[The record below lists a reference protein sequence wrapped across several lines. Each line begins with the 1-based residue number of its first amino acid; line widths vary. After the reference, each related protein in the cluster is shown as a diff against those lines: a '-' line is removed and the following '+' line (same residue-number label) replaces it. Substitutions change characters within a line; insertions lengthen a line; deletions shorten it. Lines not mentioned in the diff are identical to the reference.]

1 MLLLALSYLGGFL
14 TILSPCILPVLPF
27 VFAKADQPFYKSGL
41 PLLAGMAVTFTGAS
55 LLAVAG
61 GAWVAQANEFG
72 RGLALT
78 LLTLFAL
85 SLIFPI
91 YLETLL
97 APLTRLGV
105 SLNSSNKGTST
116 PTHSFFI
123 GIATGFLWAP
133 CAGPILGLILTGAA
147 SQGST
152 TAAASFLFAYA
163 LGAGSSLALALLA
176 GAKVFGKMK
185 KYLKAEGYVK
195 KAIGVL
201 VLLGVVSIAFN
212 LDRTILTKISRFQTE
227 NIEQSLLQM
236 FNSGAAVN
244 TAVAG
249 SDQGP
254 MPSIEGAI
262 TWLNTTPLTNQELKG
277 KVVLVDFWTYSCIN
291 CLRTL
296 PYVKAWAQKYKDAGF
311 VVIGVHTPEFAF
323 EKDLNNVASAVKDLG
338 ITYPVAID
346 NNYTI
351 WRAYK
356 NQYWPAHYFID
367 KNGRVRHHH
376 FGEGK
381 YEESEKV
388 IQDLLG
394 EKEGA
399 PADFVK
405 VTGEGA
411 QAPTN
416 TKIIKSRETYLGYSR
431 AENMQVTPA
440 VVMDAEANYKLSKDL
455 ALNEWGLT
463 GNWVIGK
470 QEATLKKAGGKITYR
485 FQARDVHLVL
495 GPSKAGKTIRFKVT
509 VDGKAPGKMHG
520 MDINEEGI
528 GKVEKNRLY
537 QLIRQDSAPSYE
549 EKTFEIEFLD
559 NEVQAF
565 AFTFG

>member
-1 MLLLALSYLGGFL
+1 M
-14 TILSPCILPVLPF
+14 
-27 VFAKADQPFYKSGL
+27 
-41 PLLAGMAVTFTGAS
+41 
-55 LLAVAG
+55 
-61 GAWVAQANEFG
+61 
-72 RGLALT
+72 
-78 LLTLFAL
+78 
-85 SLIFPI
+85 
-91 YLETLL
+91 
-97 APLTRLGV
+97 
-105 SLNSSNKGTST
+105 
-116 PTHSFFI
+116 
-123 GIATGFLWAP
+123 
-133 CAGPILGLILTGAA
+133 
-147 SQGST
+147 
-152 TAAASFLFAYA
+152 
-163 LGAGSSLALALLA
+163 
-176 GAKVFGKMK
+176 
-185 KYLKAEGYVK
+185 VK
-195 KAIGVL
+195 I
-201 VLLGVVSIAFN
+201 
-212 LDRTILTKISRFQTE
+212 
-227 NIEQSLLQM
+227 
-236 FNSGAAVN
+236 
-244 TAVAG
+244 
-249 SDQGP
+249 
-254 MPSIEGAI
+254 
-262 TWLNTTPLTNQELKG
+262 
-277 KVVLVDFWTYSCIN
+277 
-291 CLRTL
+291 
-296 PYVKAWAQKYKDAGF
+296 
-311 VVIGVHTPEFAF
+311 
-323 EKDLNNVASAVKDLG
+323 
-338 ITYPVAID
+338 
-346 NNYTI
+346 YTI